1 MGRKTVSNDAAAG
14 LWGDPQLRL
23 SRPFILLLNLHQQTL
38 PSFKDPQGSQSS
50 SVLLLHLGF
59 LPFLPPVNAK
69 QRWWSSQ
76 ATRGDG
82 KLTQIQH
89 KCAVQCAAAADNE
102 ELALGLEGGRSSLES
117 DCDEIL
123 VGNFHTGKTATSR
136 KAAADCVGS
145 RFRSLR
151 CLCCRAWMEWDCTQ
165 GRVILRECRVFATLA
180 SPSPSSRLWWVSD
193 ICCWDLIQRRRLFRI
208 WLFAF
213 PKAVGRVYSEVH
225 RPRLTNCLTTR
236 GASWDCSL
244 SAVQFENVYLEPGWI
259 LSKFCPYLSDRRP
272 NCGVDTGLHGMDCG
286 SVMKSTVDCN
296 WGWGSRAIETPP
308 AHSHNRFQVS
318 KALCFLGLEFLP
330 CVTHTR
336 VWDYY

>member
-1 MGRKTVSNDAAAG
+1 MT
-14 LWGDPQLRL
+14 
-23 SRPFILLLNLHQQTL
+23 LLLDCGATL
-38 PSFKDPQGSQSS
+38 SCDLVGLSS
-50 SVLLLHLGF
+50 SSSTSINKPSQPSKILKAPNLQVSFFCIWDSSHFCPLWMPSISDGA
-59 LPFLPPVNAK
+59 AK
-69 QRWWSSQ
+69 QQGVMGSWLRFSTS
-76 ATRGDG
+76 
-82 KLTQIQH
+82 
-89 KCAVQCAAAADNE
+89 VQCAAAADNE
-102 ELALGLEGGRSSLES
+102 ELALGLEGGRSSLEP

-296 WGWGSRAIETPP
+296 WGWGSRANETPP